1 MFVVDTNVIGEIR
14 KGPRADAGAI
24 GFLRDPGNEIFVP
37 VQVIEELRQGVEH
50 ILHKGDVAQAN
61 ALEAWL
67 QKILEEFSSRIL
79 VFDLDCAQAWGR
91 LTGINNQNPI
101 DKQIA
106 AIALIYDLTVV
117 TRNTSH
123 FAGTGAKL
131 LNPFS
136 HLPISPASNPQAS
149 P

>member
-24 GFLRDPGNEIFVP
+24 GFLRNPGNEIFVP
-37 VQVIEELRQGVEH
+37 VQVIGELRQGVEH

-61 ALEAWL
+61 VLEAWL

-117 TRNTSH
+117 TRNTSQ

-136 HLPISPASNPQAS
+136 NLPVSSVSNR
-149 P
+149 